1 MLNETSKVAKKPD
14 ITDNF
19 LDYFKQI
26 GLPDDPFY
34 RADADIVDYVYNN
47 NS

>member
-1 MLNETSKVAKKPD
+1 MSGVWIKGTESPLDD
-14 ITDNF
+14 IIRTQS
-19 LDYFKQI
+19 QI